1 MAQHD
6 MNIANQSFPSFRTDL
21 NNALSAINT
30 MHSGTSR
37 PSGAAAGTMWLD
49 VTSASSPTIKFFDGS
64 DDISFATIDY
74 SANTVNFLDST
85 VVADLVGDTTPQL
98 GGNLDVNGNDI
109 VSTSN
114 ANIDIVPNGTGDVTL
129 QADTVQIGDSNANA
143 TLTTNGTGDLILNT
157 NAGTNA
163 GNITLEDGANG
174 HIQITTNGTGY
185 VKFNDLAYIPQQ
197 ALTSSSNAVAWDVQA
212 KPNAYH
218 LTTENTTFSA
228 PTNAVEGSFICLEIN
243 YDGAH
248 TIAFNTVFEF
258 AASTAPT
265 FTSTDGKTDI
275 LVFRYNGAV
284 WQEVG
289 RTLNLSES

>member
-21 NNALSAINT
+21 NNALSALNT

-37 PSGAAAGTMWLD
+37 PSGAAVGTMWLD
-49 VTSASSPTIKFFDGS
+49 TTNSGSNSLEIKFFDGS
-64 DDISFATIDY
+64 DDITFATIDT
-74 SANTVNFLDST
+74 SANTINFSDAAT
-85 VVADLVGDTTPQL
+85 DVVGDTTPQL
-98 GGNLDVNGNDI
+98 GGNLDTNSFNIQFDDAHGIHDDSDNEQLVFQKTSSAVNYLEITNQATGSNPSLSANGSDTN
-109 VSTSN
+109 VGLEFSTK
-114 ANIDIVPNGTGDVTL
+114 GTG
-129 QADTVQIGDSNANA
+129 AI
-143 TLTTNGTGDLILNT
+143 
-157 NAGTNA
+157 
-163 GNITLEDGANG
+163 
-174 HIQITTNGTGY
+174 
-185 VKFNDLAYIPQQ
+185 KFNDLAYIPQQ
-197 ALTSSSNAVAWDVQA
+197 ALTSSSNAVAWDTQA

-228 PTNAVEGSFICLEIN
+228 PTNSVEGSFICLEIN
-243 YDGAH
+243 YNGSH
-248 TIAFNTVFEF
+248 TIAFNTDFEF

-275 LVFRYNGAV
+275 LVFRYNGSV